1 MNNDLLIVLMTAIT
15 FSCRYLFFMKSLP
28 ISLSPKLQHLLQYTA
43 PSVLTAMWVPIVFL
57 GHKTEG
63 ASFFHSPFLYAGL
76 ITVLASLKIKNTLA
90 VVVIGMG
97 SFLILN
103 WVL

>member
-1 MNNDLLIVLMTAIT
+1 MSNDFLIILMTVIT
-15 FSCRYLFFMKSLP
+15 FSCRYLFFMRSLP
-28 ISLSPKLQHLLQYTA
+28 ISLSPKIQQLLQYTA

-57 GHKTEG
+57 GHKSEG
-63 ASFFHSPFLYAGL
+63 AAFFQSPFLYAGL
-76 ITVLASLKIKNTLA
+76 ITLVASLKIKNTLA
-90 VVVIGMG
+90 VVVVGMG

>member
-1 MNNDLLIVLMTAIT
+1 MSNDLLIVLMKVIT

-28 ISLSPKLQHLLQYTA
+28 IGLSPKIQQLLQYSA

-63 ASFFHSPFLYAGL
+63 AAFFHSPFLYAGL

>member
-1 MNNDLLIVLMTAIT
+1 MNNDVLIVLMTVIT

-28 ISLSPKLQHLLQYTA
+28 ISLSPKIQQLLQYTA

-63 ASFFHSPFLYAGL
+63 AAFLQSPFLYAGL

-90 VVVIGMG
+90 VVLLGMS
-97 SFLILN
+97 SFLVLN
-103 WVL
+103 WIL